1 MDPFGMGIENGEMNR
16 PNHLAQINPDRDESV
31 FDPPAHRPGTGRRQ
45 RPLLGEDGGDGCRDN
60 KGEER
65 QLFQNQPAH
74 GSGRASPRINSR
86 FGNHRKPSQRPVIQ
100 KQKQKRQR
108 HQHRLREQPE
118 RKASRQNQVGTDA
131 RLPQH
136 NEHRRAE
143 REKENSAEHVFAL
156 GNPDDRLCPQRMN
169 RKERR
174 DKGAPPGRARHLPE
188 GKEKE
193 KNANRVQEHID
204 EMIAAGVKTKD
215 LRVEHERDRSQR
227 MPVTDQRMREGPL
240 QSLPCEAVTD
250 RGILVNVGTV
260 VVVDEVKAERLT
272 KDDPG
277 NRNQAKTDDGCRPAF
292 C

>member
-1 MDPFGMGIENGEMNR
+1 MGIENGEMNR
-16 PNHLAQINPDRDESV
+16 PNHLTQINPDCDQSV
-31 FDPPAHRPGTGRRQ
+31 LDPPAHRPGTGRCQ
-45 RPLLGEDGGDGCRDN
+45 RLLLGKDGGDGCRDN

-108 HQHRLREQPE
+108 HQHRLREQTE
-118 RKASRQNQVGTDA
+118 GKASRQNQVSINA
-131 RLPQH
+131 WLPHITNIGEQS
-136 NEHRRAE
+136 EK
-143 REKENSAEHVFAL
+143 KENSAEHVFAL
-156 GNPDDRLCPQRMN
+156 GNPDDRLCPQRMY

-204 EMIAAGVKTKD
+204 EMITAGVKTKD

-227 MPVTDQRMREGPL
+227 VPVTDQRMREGPL

-260 VVVDEVKAERLT
+260 VVVDEVKAEGLT